1 MLDFIFNAF
10 ITLFVVIDPVGVAT
24 IFAALTF
31 NETEAHRRTM
41 AFKGSLIA
49 AILLLAFTLVG
60 AWLLETLGIS
70 LAAFRIAGGILLF
83 FLAIDMVLA
92 RDSGL
97 RSTTLRENEEA
108 ATRQDISVFPLA
120 IPLIAGPG
128 GLTSMLLLTDTGGA
142 GLGGPQSTL
151 IVIAVLFVVLLI
163 TLASLLVAGRL
174 IKVIGVTGSGVISR
188 VLGILLAAL
197 AVQFVI
203 DGLQASFSIL

>member
-1 MLDFIFNAF
+1 MLDLIFNAF
-10 ITLFVVIDPVGVAT
+10 VTLFVVIDPVGVAT
-24 IFAALTF
+24 IFAALTI
-31 NETEAHRRTM
+31 NENEAHRRRM
-41 AFKGSLIA
+41 AFKGTLISA
-49 AILLLAFTLVG
+49 LILLAFTLVG

-70 LAAFRIAGGILLF
+70 LPAFRIAGGILLF

-128 GLTSMLLLTDTGGA
+128 GLTSMLLLTDSAPNKFEAT
-142 GLGGPQSTL
+142 T
-151 IVIAVLFVVLLI
+151 IVIGVLLVVLLI
-163 TLASLLVAGRL
+163 TLIFLLAAGRIL
-174 IKVIGVTGSGVISR
+174 KVIGVTGSGVISR

-203 DGLQASFSIL
+203 DGLQASFGVLQ